1 MYNKGLLF
9 HIYRD
14 PKTRKITQKK
24 KLGKEIKRAII
35 KDKQTNQFMKKN
47 CNLFFNERN
56 ANKCN
61 ETPSD

>member
-14 PKTRKITQKK
+14 PQTRKITQKK
-24 KLGKEIKRAII
+24 KPGKEIKRAII
-35 KDKQTNQFMKKN
+35 KDKHQSTYEKKN